1 MNVSLYIARRYL
13 FSKKSTHAINII
25 SGISAVGVAV
35 ATMALVVTLSVFNG
49 FHDLVASLLT
59 AFDPQI
65 EIVPTHGKTA
75 PADDSILTKIKQLP
89 EIEVATECVE
99 DQAMAVYNGR
109 QAMIRVKGVEDNFED
124 LTHINDILYGDGN
137 FSLHAANLQYGIP
150 GIRLADNLGF
160 GSQWQG
166 YIKVYAPQRE
176 GQLDMTNPTEG
187 FVEDSLISPGVVFSV
202 RQTRYDRDYMLTSIS
217 FARNL
222 FGQQGM
228 LSQLEIRIKPG
239 SDIDKVKAKM
249 RNIAGEKY
257 KVLDRMEQQEDTF
270 KIMKIEKFIAFI
282 FLTFILAVA
291 CFNIVGSLSM
301 LIIDKK
307 DDVATLRNLGAS
319 NKLITNIFL
328 FEGRMIS
335 AIGAVAGIALGLL
348 LCWIQQTYGIVA
360 LGQGN
365 GSFVVDA
372 YPVSVHYEDIL
383 LIFITVLLVSFISV
397 WYPVRYFAKKYI
409 TL

>member
-1 MNVSLYIARRYL
+1 M
-13 FSKKSTHAINII
+13 
-25 SGISAVGVAV
+25 
-35 ATMALVVTLSVFNG
+35 
-49 FHDLVASLLT
+49 
-59 AFDPQI
+59 
-65 EIVPTHGKTA
+65 
-75 PADDSILTKIKQLP
+75 
-89 EIEVATECVE
+89 ATECVE

-150 GIRLADNLGF
+150 GIRLADDLGF

-239 SDIDKVKAKM
+239 SDIDRVKAK
-249 RNIAGEKY
+249 
-257 KVLDRMEQQEDTF
+257 
-270 KIMKIEKFIAFI
+270 KI
-282 FLTFILAVA
+282 
-291 CFNIVGSLSM
+291 G
-301 LIIDKK
+301 
-307 DDVATLRNLGAS
+307 RAS
-319 NKLITNIFL
+319 CR
-328 FEGRMIS
+328 ER
-335 AIGAVAGIALGLL
+335 V
-348 LCWIQQTYGIVA
+348 
-360 LGQGN
+360 
-365 GSFVVDA
+365 
-372 YPVSVHYEDIL
+372 
-383 LIFITVLLVSFISV
+383 
-397 WYPVRYFAKKYI
+397 
-409 TL
+409 

>member
-1 MNVSLYIARRYL
+1 
-13 FSKKSTHAINII
+13 
-25 SGISAVGVAV
+25 
-35 ATMALVVTLSVFNG
+35 
-49 FHDLVASLLT
+49 
-59 AFDPQI
+59 
-65 EIVPTHGKTA
+65 
-75 PADDSILTKIKQLP
+75 
-89 EIEVATECVE
+89 
-99 DQAMAVYNGR
+99 
-109 QAMIRVKGVEDNFED
+109 
-124 LTHINDILYGDGN
+124 
-137 FSLHAANLQYGIP
+137 
-150 GIRLADNLGF
+150 
-160 GSQWQG
+160 
-166 YIKVYAPQRE
+166 
-176 GQLDMTNPTEG
+176 MTNPTEG

-239 SDIDKVKAKM
+239 SDIDRVKAKM

-270 KIMKIEKFIAFI
+270 KILKIEKFIAFI

>member
-65 EIVPTHGKTA
+65 EIVPTNGKTA
-75 PADDSILTKIKQLP
+75 PADDPILTKIKQLP

-109 QAMIRVKGVEDNFED
+109 QAMIRVKGVEDNFEN

-239 SDIDKVKAKM
+239 SDIDRVKAKM